1 MGYDQEAYQEF
12 SEIITQSYEL
22 LLDFQAYAE
31 EAKKSADE
39 VYREE
44 AILKTFSI
52 AQELREH
59 EEGWS
64 YLLENIP
71 ARGVETVEDLLIK
84 TEKHGDQLQIFDL
97 DFEGEEPDDVEMAA
111 INAVSDNY
119 DILEEYDIISYNRGL
134 ETGFGN
140 KNLKIRV

>member
-1 MGYDQEAYQEF
+1 LTYDQEAYQEF
-12 SEIITQSYEL
+12 SETINQSYEL

-44 AILKTFSI
+44 AIVKTFST
-52 AQELREH
+52 AKELQEQ

-71 ARGVETVEDLLIK
+71 AKGIDTVEDLLIK
-84 TEKHGDQLQIFDL
+84 TEKHADQLQIFDL
-97 DFEGEEPDDVEMAA
+97 DIDEDGPDEIEMAA

-119 DILEEYDIISYNRGL
+119 NILEEYDVISYNRGL